1 MKRFLPAVLAAFGL
15 YSGCTKSGLETPAE
29 FTREY
34 AEAFRK
40 ASAGTKVEII
50 KDLELKITPDGGNDF
65 TVFLD
70 NAYDNYKP
78 DPKSKDD
85 IINRYVASSLETISG
100 PQKEA
105 GLDPARIVPVIK
117 DRAWLEDTRKALLSR
132 GAKSLPENV
141 YEEYNSDLI
150 ILYAEDS
157 PKNISYFKP
166 EDLEKAHINRSELRS
181 LACDNLKR
189 LLPKIEQQGG
199 NGLFMVTAGGDYE
212 SSLLLFDSIWQDF
225 QKEVRGD
232 VIAAIPTRDLLLVTG
247 SKDQQGIE
255 HLKQMVQKASAEG
268 SYRLTTNL
276 FVYRNGKFLEVFNQ
290 AAN

>member
-1 MKRFLPAVLAAFGL
+1 MLAAFGL
-15 YSGCTKSGLETPAE
+15 CSGCTKSGIVTPAE

-34 AEAFRK
+34 ADAFRK

-65 TVFLD
+65 TMFLD
-70 NAYDNYKP
+70 NAYDNYKS
-78 DPKSKDD
+78 DPSSREDV
-85 IINRYVASSLETISG
+85 IERYVIAGLETISG

-105 GLDPARIVPVIK
+105 ELDRTRIVPVIK
-117 DRAWLEDTRKALLSR
+117 DHAWLEDTRKALLSR

-157 PKNISYFKP
+157 PKNIRYFKP
-166 EDLEKAHINRSELRS
+166 EDLEKAHINRTELRS

-189 LLPKIEQQGG
+189 LLPKIERQGG

-212 SSLLLFDSIWQDF
+212 ASLLLFDSIWQDF

-247 SKDQQGIE
+247 SQDQQGIE
-255 HLKQMVQKASAEG
+255 RLRQMVKKASTEG

-276 FVYRNGKFLEVFNQ
+276 FVYRNGKFEVFDQVGN
-290 AAN
+290 